1 MSKRDIIVFLFK
13 WKFSLIGYFL
23 FIVATVTVLVYL
35 LPQKYEASA
44 SVLVESNRAPVMRS
58 DVAYGVEQISA
69 LNTEAYIV
77 RSKAVLESTVDII
90 GVVEDDEPSN
100 ALEALIDNIGSWMI
114 EVGLREPISSREIMI
129 KSLED
134 DLKVEPLANSNV
146 INISLKGK
154 NPELIAN
161 TVNAVTD
168 SYIEQHLR
176 IFSTAGAADIYR
188 QQVERL
194 GGVLD
199 RKRATIAAYKSKM
212 SVSALDETISALVR
226 QQAGLNQELS
236 DQRRELAEL
245 KTRFGE
251 GHTKVELTEASVR
264 DTTEALA
271 AIQKELKQLELN
283 KTSINNMEMEASAIE
298 KSYIEYKKRYEEERL
313 NDLANTDVV
322 NVRIISYAEAPLRP
336 NHSRIFYII
345 LSIAGGLIF
354 SVAIALIKEYF
365 DHRVYDPETVTQIMG
380 IPSLGSIEKI

>member
-13 WKFSLIGYFL
+13 WKYSLIGYFL
-23 FIVATVTVLVYL
+23 FIVTLVTLLVYL

-69 LNTEAYIV
+69 LNTEAYII

-90 GVVEDDEPSN
+90 GVAGNEPPSN
-100 ALEALIDNIGSWMI
+100 ILESAIDGIKQWMVS
-114 EVGLREPISSREIMI
+114 VGLREPISDREVMI

-134 DLKVEPLANSNV
+134 DLKVEPQANSNV

-154 NPELIAN
+154 NPEMIAN
-161 TVNAVTD
+161 IVNAVTD

-176 IFSTAGAADIYR
+176 IFSTAGASDVYR

-194 GGVLD
+194 ASTLEK
-199 RKRATIAAYKSKM
+199 KRETIAAYKSKM

-226 QQAGLNQELS
+226 QQAGLTRDLS
-236 DQRRELAEL
+236 DKKRELAEL

-251 GHTKVELTEASVR
+251 GHTKVELAEASVADISR
-264 DTTEALA
+264 DLED
-271 AIQKELKQLELN
+271 IQLQLQQLELN
-283 KTSINNMEMEASAIE
+283 KTFIKNMEMEASAIE
-298 KSYIEYKKRYEEERL
+298 KSYLDYQKRYEEEKL

-322 NVRIISYAEAPLRP
+322 NVRIINYAEAPLRP

-345 LSIAGGLIF
+345 LSIAGGLLF

-365 DHRVYDPETVTQIMG
+365 DHRVYDPETVTRIMG
-380 IPSLGSIEKI
+380 VPCLGSIEKI